1 MTNDELN
8 QYIKHYIEKDK
19 TGRAV
24 MLTGCWGMGKSF
36 YIKNMLIPFLAESK
50 NGGHR
55 CIVVSLYGVSAL
67 SEVSKAIYME
77 TRAKMLSPG
86 SEAGQAAVLAGKTV
100 IKGIAS
106 VFGVDL
112 SVDETRLQELYKS
125 IDLSGKLIIFED
137 VERAEFSILQF
148 LGYVNSLVEQDG
160 VKVLLVTNED
170 EILKYKPV
178 ESAEK
183 DDDNAFSQAWKNTKP
198 EPKEYTEETIRYLE
212 TKEKSVGDTVQFSGD
227 IKAAIKG
234 IIQSFDENPLLLKYS
249 ADQYVQDISEI
260 MYLMGSNNLRSVIYA
275 CQKTADIFERITGE
289 EGYSED
295 FLAAIFYGIV
305 FFSMRLHAGSQ
316 IKWDGLEQYSM
327 ELGSN
332 THPLFR
338 FCFDYIMEQKLDK
351 VSIAEAA
358 EAFKV
363 FRLYDRS
370 KTSADSDLQTLN
382 GYYLHSEIEVQQ
394 AVQSITQR
402 LNDPED
408 ISFYD
413 YGSIATA
420 LIAVKYN
427 LGIEIKAAKELLVKN
442 LQGRSEKLREE
453 ELFWYTISES
463 DEAAR
468 EEYVS
473 LRESMIKALNEN
485 HGVIPN
491 FDYLPE
497 QATQFKN
504 YVFDNQGKFYSK
516 HGFAK
521 YLDINRLVEMFACCN
536 PSQMNEIRSA
546 FQSIYRIA
554 NVREFFQE
562 DLPAIS
568 VLLQGMELTWERPDV
583 DRVQLLQYKWF
594 IENLTEIKRRLS

>member
-19 TGRAV
+19 TGRAI
-24 MLTGCWGMGKSF
+24 MLTGSWGMGKSY
-36 YIKNMLIPFLAESK
+36 YIKKTLIPYLSNSE
-50 NGGHR
+50 NGGHK

-67 SEVSKAIYME
+67 SEVSRAIYME
-77 TRAKMLSPG
+77 VRVKKLNLGAET
-86 SEAGQAAVLAGKTV
+86 GQVAILAGKTV
-100 IKGIAS
+100 LKGVTSA
-106 VFGVDL
+106 FGIDL
-112 SVDETRLQELYKS
+112 SIDERGLLDLYKS

-178 ESAEK
+178 ESAEE
-183 DDDNAFSQAWKNTKP
+183 DDDSAFSQAWKNKKP
-198 EPKEYTEETIRYLE
+198 APKEYTEETIQYLE
-212 TKEKSVGDTVQFSGD
+212 TKEKSVGDTIRFSGD
-227 IKAAIKG
+227 IKTAIKG
-234 IIQSFDENPLLLKYS
+234 IIQSFDDNPLLLKYS
-249 ADQYVQDISEI
+249 EDQYVQDISEI
-260 MYLMGSNNLRSVIYA
+260 MYLIGSNNLRSVIYA
-275 CQKTADIFERITGE
+275 CQKTADIFEHITGE
-289 EGYSED
+289 EGYSAD
-295 FLAAIFYGIV
+295 FLTAIFYGIV
-305 FFSMRLHAGSQ
+305 SFSLRLHAGTQ
-316 IKWDGLEQYSM
+316 IKWEGLEQYSL
-327 ELGSN
+327 ELGISS
-332 THPLFR
+332 HPLFR
-338 FCFDYIMEQKLDK
+338 FCFDYIMDQKLDAA
-351 VSIAEAA
+351 SIAKAA
-358 EAFKV
+358 DAFKV
-363 FRLYDRS
+363 FRLYNRS

-420 LIAVKYN
+420 LITVKYN
-427 LGIEIKAAKELLVKN
+427 LGLEIEAAKELLVKN

-546 FQSIYRIA
+546 FQNIYRIA
-554 NVREFFQE
+554 NAREFFQE

-568 VLLQGMELTWERPDV
+568 TLLQGMELTWERPDV

>member
-24 MLTGCWGMGKSF
+24 MLTGDWGIGKSF
-36 YIKNMLIPFLAESK
+36 YIKKTLIPFLSASE
-50 NGGHR
+50 NGGHK
-55 CIVVSLYGVSAL
+55 CIVVSLYGLSAL
-67 SEVSKAIYME
+67 SEISKAIYIE
-77 TRAKMLSPG
+77 ARVKMLSPG
-86 SEAGQAAVLAGKTV
+86 SEAGQAVVMAGKTV
-100 IKGIAS
+100 IKGVAS
-106 VFGVDL
+106 FFGVDL
-112 SVDETRLQELYKS
+112 SVDETKLQELYKS

-170 EILKYKPV
+170 EILKYMPG

-183 DDDNAFSQAWKNTKP
+183 DDDDAFSQAWKNTKP

-212 TKEKSVGDTVQFSGD
+212 TKEKSVGDTVRFSGD

-234 IIQSFDENPLLLKYS
+234 IILSFDESPLLLKYS
-249 ADQYVQDISEI
+249 EDQYVQDISEI

-289 EGYSED
+289 EDYSED
-295 FLAAIFYGIV
+295 FLTAIFYGIV

-338 FCFDYIMEQKLDK
+338 FCFDYIMEQRLDTA
-351 VSIAEAA
+351 SIAEAA
-358 EAFKV
+358 DAFKV

-370 KTSADSDLQTLN
+370 KSSSDPDLQTLN
-382 GYYLHSEIEVQQ
+382 GYYLHSEVEVQQ
-394 AVQSITQR
+394 TVQRITQR
-402 LNDPED
+402 LHDPED

-413 YGSIATA
+413 YGAIATA

-427 LGIEIKAAKELLVKN
+427 LGIEIEAAKELLVNN
-442 LQGRSEKLREE
+442 LRGRSEKLREE
-453 ELFWYTISES
+453 ELFWYTLSES
-463 DEAAR
+463 EESAR
-468 EEYVS
+468 EEYAA
-473 LRESMIKALNEN
+473 LRESMIKALNES
-485 HGVIPN
+485 HCVIPN

-497 QATQFKN
+497 QATSFKN

-521 YLDINRLVEMFACCN
+521 YLDISRLVEMFSKCSPA
-536 PSQMNEIRSA
+536 QMNEVRSA
-546 FQSIYRIA
+546 FHSIYRIA
-554 NVREFFQE
+554 NVREFFLE
-562 DLPAIS
+562 DLSAIS
-568 VLLQGMELTWERPDV
+568 ALLQGMELTWERPDV
-583 DRVQLLQYKWF
+583 DRVQLMHYKWF
-594 IENLTEIKRRLS
+594 IDNLTDIKRRLS

>member
-24 MLTGCWGMGKSF
+24 MLTGSWGMGKSY
-36 YIKNMLIPFLAESK
+36 YIKNSLIPFLAETK

-137 VERAEFSILQF
+137 VERAEISILQF

-178 ESAEK
+178 ENMTE
-183 DDDNAFSQAWKNTKP
+183 DDDSTFGQLWNNKP
-198 EPKEYTEETIRYLE
+198 EPKEYTDETVRYLE

-227 IKAAIKG
+227 IKSAIKG
-234 IIQSFDENPLLLKYS
+234 IIQSFKDTPALLKYS
-249 ADQYVQDISEI
+249 EDQYVQDVSEI
-260 MYLMGSNNLRSVIYA
+260 MYLMRSSNLRSVIYA
-275 CQKTADIFERITGE
+275 CQKTADIFDRISDE

-295 FLAAIFYGIV
+295 FLTTIFYGIV
-305 FFSMRLHAGSQ
+305 FFSLRLHAGSK
-316 IKWDGLEQYSM
+316 IKWDGLDQYSL

-338 FCFDYIMEQKLDK
+338 FCFDYIMEQRLDDA
-351 VSIAEAA
+351 SITQAA

-370 KTSADSDLQTLN
+370 KTSSDPDLQTLN
-382 GYYLHSEIEVQQ
+382 GYYLHSETEVWH

-402 LNDPED
+402 LSNPED

-420 LIAVKYN
+420 LITVKYN
-427 LGIEIKAAKELLVKN
+427 LGIEIEAAKELLVSN
-442 LQGRSEKLREE
+442 LRGRSEKLRAE
-453 ELFWYTISES
+453 ELFWYSLDDSEQ
-463 DEAAR
+463 AAR
-468 EEYVS
+468 EEYAA
-473 LRESMIKALNEN
+473 LRENMIKALNESQCI
-485 HGVIPN
+485 IPD

-497 QATQFKN
+497 QASMFKN
-504 YVFDNQGKFYSK
+504 YVQANEGKFYSK

-521 YLDINRLVEMFACCN
+521 YLDINRLAEMFSKCTPA
-536 PSQMNEIRSA
+536 QMYEVRSA
-546 FQSIYRIA
+546 FHRIYRIT
-554 NVREFFQE
+554 NVRDFFLE
-562 DLPAIS
+562 DLSAIS
-568 VLLQGMELTWERPDV
+568 ALLQVVEQSWERLDV
-583 DRVQLLQYKWF
+583 DRVQLMHYKWF
-594 IENLTEIKRRLS
+594 IDDLTDIKRHLS